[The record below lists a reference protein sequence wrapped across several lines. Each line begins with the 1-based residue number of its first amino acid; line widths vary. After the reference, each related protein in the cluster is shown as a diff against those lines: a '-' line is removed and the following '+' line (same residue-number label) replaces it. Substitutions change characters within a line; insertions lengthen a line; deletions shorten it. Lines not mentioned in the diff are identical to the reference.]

1 MSGRQHR
8 NVIRYSG
15 TSLKLTVAKGVTEK
29 ILALDLVQWPA
40 YRNNSTQF
48 LVSSYHVMGVLLACV
63 SALVFLALMEV
74 R

>member
-1 MSGRQHR
+1 M
-8 NVIRYSG
+8 IRYSG

-48 LVSSYHVMGVLLACV
+48 FVSTSSYHGCGVLLACV
-63 SALVFLALMEV
+63 SALVFLALMEA